1 MKKILLG
8 ILSIILC
15 IPAVL
20 FAGCDNSNGG
30 ITLTRYFENKV
41 NYQVYGRTGTN
52 ESTLSEF
59 SHNKTDNAAQY
70 TSITF
75 TGIPSWLYQ
84 MTLEKIT
91 FKVYGNKTEEIEL
104 IVSVSNLS
112 KGDQSSTGGSSTFK
126 KTVSVAMVNGKAV
139 KVSVPVNDYFLS
151 NTASTTIKIEVT
163 DSSYFF
169 AENENTGLKFD
180 ILNFAVFG
188 EHKAI

>member
-1 MKKILLG
+1 
-8 ILSIILC
+8 
-15 IPAVL
+15 
-20 FAGCDNSNGG
+20 
-30 ITLTRYFENKV
+30 
-41 NYQVYGRTGTN
+41 
-52 ESTLSEF
+52 
-59 SHNKTDNAAQY
+59 
-70 TSITF
+70 
-75 TGIPSWLYQ
+75 

-91 FKVYGNKTEEIEL
+91 FEVYGNKTEEIEL